1 MKRYTIAETIRR
13 HKQRRKREIAMEFAR
28 VRSAWTLGNAL
39 AGIDSRVDDYV
50 SAGYTVIM
58 PNGHGIDTDER
69 RARAVVDAELPS

>member
-1 MKRYTIAETIRR
+1 M
-13 HKQRRKREIAMEFAR
+13 
-28 VRSAWTLGNAL
+28 LGNAL

-58 PNGHGIDTDER
+58 SNGHGIDSDER